1 MKWKASMA
9 IRRKQ
14 INKHVGITKTMK
26 YGAGRLY

>member
-1 MKWKASMA
+1 MV
-9 IRRKQ
+9 IQRKQ